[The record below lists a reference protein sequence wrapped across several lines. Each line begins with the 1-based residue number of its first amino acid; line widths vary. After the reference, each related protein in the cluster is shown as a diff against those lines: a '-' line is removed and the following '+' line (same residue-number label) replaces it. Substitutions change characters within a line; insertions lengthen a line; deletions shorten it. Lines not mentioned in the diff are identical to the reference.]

1 MYKLPKLPII
11 NIEKTGKN
19 IASLRKQNG
28 ILVRELQEIFGF
40 STPQAIYKWQQ
51 GVSIPSI
58 DNLLIL
64 SHIFKV
70 PMENILVYE
79 N

>member
-1 MYKLPKLPII
+1 MCKLPII
-11 NIEKTGKN
+11 DLSKTGKN

-28 ILVRELQEIFGF
+28 MSVSELQDIFGF
-40 STPQAIYKWQQ
+40 MTPQAIYKWQQ
-51 GVSIPSI
+51 GVSLPSL
-58 DNLLIL
+58 DNLLAL

-70 PMENILVYE
+70 PMEKILVYE